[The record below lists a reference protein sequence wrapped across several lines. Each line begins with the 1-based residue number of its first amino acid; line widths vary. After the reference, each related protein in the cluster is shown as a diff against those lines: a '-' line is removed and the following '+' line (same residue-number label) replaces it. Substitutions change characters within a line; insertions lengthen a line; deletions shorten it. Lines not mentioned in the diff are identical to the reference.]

1 MARLGGSES
10 NELSNVLYG
19 FHAVTEALQSPR
31 RAIERL
37 WLAKSDG
44 RFFPLT
50 RLAKER
56 HIPYSVESRDRL
68 DRIAGDRHHQ
78 GVVASVAAKQF
89 LEGDELLDE
98 AEERPTPSLLVVLD
112 QIQDPHNLGAII
124 RTVDGAGGHGIVIPK
139 HRAVGLT
146 AGVAKASAGALE
158 HVPIAR
164 VANTGKFVEQCQK
177 RNIITIALDAEAK
190 TSYADVDLKESLALV
205 FGSEGEG
212 IRPIVLKKCD
222 ERISIP
228 MLGEINS
235 LNVSVAVAV
244 TLFEAARQR
253 AQKGK
258 NPGLI

>member
-1 MARLGGSES
+1 MAPRAGNDEPTS
-10 NELSNVLYG
+10 VLYG
-19 FHAVTEALQSPR
+19 FHTVTEALQTPS

-44 RFFPLT
+44 RYFPLT
-50 RLAKER
+50 RLAKDR
-56 HIPYSVESRDRL
+56 HIPFSVESRERL
-68 DRIAGDRHHQ
+68 DRLAGDRHHQ

-89 LEGDELLDE
+89 LDGEEMLDE
-98 AEERPTPSLLVVLD
+98 AEQRSTPSLLVVLD

-164 VANTGKFVEQCQK
+164 VANTGKFVEQCQQ
-177 RNIITIALDAEAK
+177 RHIMTIALDGEAT
-190 TSYADVDLKESLALV
+190 TSYADIDMTESLALV

-222 ERISIP
+222 DRVQIP
-228 MLGEINS
+228 MLGKINS

-253 AQKGK
+253 SRKSE
-258 NPGLI
+258 

>member
-1 MARLGGSES
+1 MAPRAGKDEPTS
-10 NELSNVLYG
+10 VLYG
-19 FHAVTEALQSPR
+19 LHTVTEVLQSPTR
-31 RAIERL
+31 VVERL

-68 DRIAGDRHHQ
+68 DRLAGDRHHQ
-78 GVVASVAAKQF
+78 GVVASVAAKPY
-89 LEGDELLDE
+89 LDGEELLDE
-98 AEERPTPSLLVVLD
+98 VERCHSPALLVVLD
-112 QIQDPHNLGAII
+112 QIQDPHNLGAIA
-124 RTVDGAGGHGIVIPK
+124 RSVDAAGGHGIVIPK

-158 HVPIAR
+158 HVSIAR
-164 VANTGKFVEQCQK
+164 VANTGKFIEQCQK
-177 RNIITIALDAEAK
+177 RGITTIALDSNAK
-190 TSYADVDLKESLALV
+190 TPYADIDLTDSVALV
-205 FGSEGEG
+205 YGSEGEG

-222 ERISIP
+222 DRVRIP
-228 MLGEINS
+228 MLGKINS

-253 AQKGK
+253 ASKG
-258 NPGLI
+258 

>member
-1 MARLGGSES
+1 MAPRAGNDEPTS
-10 NELSNVLYG
+10 VLYG
-19 FHAVTEALQSPR
+19 FHTVTEALQSPSR
-31 RAIERL
+31 IIERL
-37 WLAKSDG
+37 WLAKLDG

-56 HIPYSVESRDRL
+56 HIPFSVESRERL
-68 DRIAGDRHHQ
+68 DRLAGDRHHQ

-89 LEGDELLDE
+89 LEAEELLDE
-98 AEERPTPSLLVVLD
+98 VDQLHTPSLLVVLD
-112 QIQDPHNLGAII
+112 QIQDPHNLGAIV

-164 VANTGKFVEQCQK
+164 VANTGKFVEQCRK
-177 RNIITIALDAEAK
+177 RNIATLALDSEAK
-190 TSYADVDLKESLALV
+190 TSYAEVDLTESLALV
-205 FGSEGEG
+205 FGNEGEG

-222 ERISIP
+222 DRVRIP
-228 MLGEINS
+228 MLGKINS

-253 AQKGK
+253 AQKV
-258 NPGLI
+258 

>member
-1 MARLGGSES
+1 MVQRAGNGEPTS
-10 NELSNVLYG
+10 VVYG
-19 FHAVTEALQSPR
+19 VHAVTEALQSPSR
-31 RAIERL
+31 VVERL

-68 DRIAGDRHHQ
+68 DRLAGDRHHQ
-78 GVVASVAAKQF
+78 GVVASMAAKQF
-89 LEGDELLDE
+89 LEGDELLD
-98 AEERPTPSLLVVLD
+98 AVDHRLTPALLVVLD

-158 HVPIAR
+158 HVSIAR

-177 RNIITIALDAEAK
+177 RNITTIALDADAR
-190 TSYADVDLKESLALV
+190 TSYVDVDLTQSLALV

-222 ERISIP
+222 DRVRIP
-228 MLGEINS
+228 MWGKLNS
-235 LNVSVAVAV
+235 LNVSVAVAI
-244 TLFEAARQR
+244 TLFEVARQR
-253 AQKGK
+253 ARKV
-258 NPGLI
+258 

>member
-1 MARLGGSES
+1 MAPHAGNGEPTS
-10 NELSNVLYG
+10 VLYG
-19 FHAVTEALQSPR
+19 FHAVIEALQSPSR
-31 RAIERL
+31 VIERL

-50 RLAKER
+50 RLAKDR
-56 HIPYSVESRDRL
+56 HIPFSVESRERL
-68 DRIAGDRHHQ
+68 DRLAGDRHHQ
-78 GVVASVAAKQF
+78 GVVANVAAKQY
-89 LEGDELLDE
+89 LDEEELLDE
-98 AEERPTPSLLVVLD
+98 VEQRNVPSLLVVLD
-112 QIQDPHNLGAII
+112 QIQDPHNLGAIA
-124 RTVDGAGGHGIVIPK
+124 RSVDAAGGHGIVIPK

-177 RNIITIALDAEAK
+177 RHITSIALDAEAK
-190 TSYADVDLKESLALV
+190 TSYADLDLRESLALV

-222 ERISIP
+222 VRVRIP
-228 MLGEINS
+228 MLGKINS

-244 TLFEAARQR
+244 TLFEVARQR
-253 AQKGK
+253 AGK
-258 NPGLI
+258 T

>member
-1 MARLGGSES
+1 MAPRAGNDDLT
-10 NELSNVLYG
+10 NVLYG
-19 FHAVTEALQSPR
+19 FHTVTEALQSPS

-37 WLAKSDG
+37 WLAKADG

-68 DRIAGDRHHQ
+68 DRLAGDRHHQ

-89 LEGDELLDE
+89 LEGEELLDE
-98 AEERPTPSLLVVLD
+98 AEQRTTPSLLVVLD
-112 QIQDPHNLGAII
+112 QIQDPHNLGAIV
-124 RTVDGAGGHGIVIPK
+124 RTVDGAGGHGVVIPK

-177 RNIITIALDAEAK
+177 RNITTIALDAEAK
-190 TSYADVDLKESLALV
+190 ISYADVDLTESVALV

-222 ERISIP
+222 THVQIP
-228 MLGEINS
+228 MLGKINS

-244 TLFEAARQR
+244 TLFEASRQR
-253 AQKGK
+253 ARKV
-258 NPGLI
+258 

>member
-1 MARLGGSES
+1 MAPHAGNDEPTS
-10 NELSNVLYG
+10 VLYG
-19 FHAVTEALQSPR
+19 FHAVTEALQSPSR
-31 RAIERL
+31 VIERL
-37 WLAKSDG
+37 WLAKLDG

-56 HIPYSVESRDRL
+56 HIPFSVESRERL
-68 DRIAGDRHHQ
+68 DRLAGDRHHQ
-78 GVVASVAAKQF
+78 GVVANVAAKQY
-89 LEGDELLDE
+89 LDGEELLDE
-98 AEERPTPSLLVVLD
+98 VEQRNVPSLLVVLD
-112 QIQDPHNLGAII
+112 QIQDPHNLGAIA
-124 RTVDGAGGHGIVIPK
+124 RSVDAAGGHGIVIPK

-177 RNIITIALDAEAK
+177 RHITTIALDAEAK
-190 TSYADVDLKESLALV
+190 MSYADVDLTGSLALV

-222 ERISIP
+222 DRVRIP
-228 MLGEINS
+228 MLGKINS

-244 TLFEAARQR
+244 TLFEVARQR
-253 AQKGK
+253 AGK
-258 NPGLI
+258 T

>member
-1 MARLGGSES
+1 MAPHAGNDEPTS
-10 NELSNVLYG
+10 VLYG
-19 FHAVTEALQSPR
+19 FHAVTEALQSPSR
-31 RAIERL
+31 VIERL

-44 RFFPLT
+44 RSFLLT

-68 DRIAGDRHHQ
+68 DRLAGDRHHQ

-89 LEGDELLDE
+89 LDGEELLDE
-98 AEERPTPSLLVVLD
+98 VEQGATPSLLVVLD
-112 QIQDPHNLGAII
+112 QIQDPHNLGAIA
-124 RTVDGAGGHGIVIPK
+124 RSVDAAGGHGIVIPK

-158 HVPIAR
+158 HVSVAR
-164 VANTGKFVEQCQK
+164 VANPGKFLEQCQK
-177 RNIITIALDAEAK
+177 RAIKTVALDAAAK
-190 TSYADVDLKESLALV
+190 ISYDECDLTEPLALV

-222 ERISIP
+222 EHVRIP
-228 MLGEINS
+228 MLGKINS

-244 TLFEAARQR
+244 ALFEAGRQR
-253 AQKGK
+253 ARKT
-258 NPGLI
+258 

>member
-1 MARLGGSES
+1 MAPHAGNGEPTS
-10 NELSNVLYG
+10 VLYG
-19 FHAVTEALQSPR
+19 FHAVTEALQSSSR
-31 RAIERL
+31 VIERL

-56 HIPYSVESRDRL
+56 HIPFSVESRERL
-68 DRIAGDRHHQ
+68 DRLAGDRHHQ
-78 GVVASVAAKQF
+78 GVVANVAAKQY
-89 LEGDELLDE
+89 LDGEELLDE
-98 AEERPTPSLLVVLD
+98 VEQRNVPSLLIVLD
-112 QIQDPHNLGAII
+112 QIQDPHNLGAIA
-124 RTVDGAGGHGIVIPK
+124 RSVDAAGGHGIVIPK

-177 RNIITIALDAEAK
+177 RHITSIALDAVAEM
-190 TSYADVDLKESLALV
+190 SYADLDLRESLALV

-222 ERISIP
+222 VRVRIP
-228 MLGEINS
+228 MLGKINS

-244 TLFEAARQR
+244 TLFEVARQR
-253 AQKGK
+253 SGK
-258 NPGLI
+258 T

>member
-1 MARLGGSES
+1 MAPRAGNDEPTS
-10 NELSNVLYG
+10 VLYG
-19 FHAVTEALQSPR
+19 FHTVTEALKSPS

-37 WLAKSDG
+37 WLAKLDG

-56 HIPYSVESRDRL
+56 HIPYSVESRDQL
-68 DRIAGDRHHQ
+68 DRLAGDRHHQ
-78 GVVASVAAKQF
+78 GVVAIVAVKQV
-89 LEGDELLDE
+89 LEGEELL
-98 AEERPTPSLLVVLD
+98 EEVEQRTTPSLLVVLEH
-112 QIQDPHNLGAII
+112 IQDPHNLGAIV

-164 VANTGKFVEQCQK
+164 VANTGKFVEQCHK
-177 RNIITIALDAEAK
+177 WNITTIALDAEAK
-190 TSYADVDLKESLALV
+190 TSYADVDLTKSLALV

-222 ERISIP
+222 NRVRIP
-228 MLGEINS
+228 MLGKINS

-253 AQKGK
+253 AQ
-258 NPGLI
+258 

>member
-1 MARLGGSES
+1 MALRAGNDEPTS
-10 NELSNVLYG
+10 VLYG
-19 FHAVTEALQSPR
+19 FHTVTEALQSPTR
-31 RAIERL
+31 TIERL

-56 HIPYSVESRDRL
+56 HIPFSVESRERL
-68 DRIAGDRHHQ
+68 DRLAGDRHHQ
-78 GVVASVAAKQF
+78 GVVASVAAKQL
-89 LEGDELLDE
+89 LEWEELLDE
-98 AEERPTPSLLVVLD
+98 VEQRTTPSLLVVLD

-158 HVPIAR
+158 HVPVAR
-164 VANTGKFVEQCQK
+164 VTNTGKFLEQCQQRAIK
-177 RNIITIALDAEAK
+177 TVALDATAK
-190 TSYADVDLKESLALV
+190 TSYTECNFTDSLALV

-222 ERISIP
+222 ERVSIP
-228 MLGEINS
+228 MLGKINS

-244 TLFEAARQR
+244 TIFEAARQR
-253 AQKGK
+253 AQKV
-258 NPGLI
+258 

>member
-1 MARLGGSES
+1 MAPHAG
-10 NELSNVLYG
+10 NDELPSVLYG
-19 FHAVTEALQSPR
+19 FHTVTEALQSPSR
-31 RAIERL
+31 VIERL
-37 WLAKSDG
+37 WLAKLDG
-44 RFFPLT
+44 RFFSLI

-68 DRIAGDRHHQ
+68 DRLAGDRHHQ
-78 GVVASVAAKQF
+78 GIVASVAAKKF
-89 LEGDELLDE
+89 LEGEELLDAVE
-98 AEERPTPSLLVVLD
+98 TLTTPSLLVVLD
-112 QIQDPHNLGAII
+112 QIQDPHNLGAIV

-177 RNIITIALDAEAK
+177 RNIATLALDSEAK
-190 TSYADVDLKESLALV
+190 TSYAEVDLTESLALV
-205 FGSEGEG
+205 FGSEGDG

-222 ERISIP
+222 DRVRIP
-228 MLGEINS
+228 MLGKINS

-253 AQKGK
+253 AQKG
-258 NPGLI
+258 

>member
-1 MARLGGSES
+1 MAPRAGNDEP
-10 NELSNVLYG
+10 SNVLYG
-19 FHAVTEALQSPR
+19 FHSVTEALQSPCR
-31 RAIERL
+31 VIERL

-56 HIPYSVESRDRL
+56 HIPFSIESRDRL
-68 DRIAGDRHHQ
+68 DRLAGDRHHQ

-89 LEGDELLDE
+89 LEGDELL
-98 AEERPTPSLLVVLD
+98 EEVEQRSTPSLLVVLD
-112 QIQDPHNLGAII
+112 QIQDPHNLGAVI

-146 AGVAKASAGALE
+146 AGVAKASAGAIE
-158 HVPIAR
+158 YVPIAR

-177 RNIITIALDAEAK
+177 RHITTIALDADAK
-190 TSYADVDLKESLALV
+190 NSYDEVDLTESLALV

-222 ERISIP
+222 DRVRIP
-228 MLGEINS
+228 MLGKINS

-244 TLFEAARQR
+244 TLFEAARHR
-253 AQKGK
+253 GRKG
-258 NPGLI
+258 

>member
-1 MARLGGSES
+1 M
-10 NELSNVLYG
+10 YG
-19 FHAVTEALQSPR
+19 FHAVTEALQSPGR
-31 RAIERL
+31 VIEKL

-56 HIPYSVESRDRL
+56 HIPYSLESRDRL
-68 DRIAGDRHHQ
+68 DRLAGDRHHQ
-78 GVVASVAAKQF
+78 GVVASVAATQF
-89 LEGDELLDE
+89 LEGEELLDE
-98 AEERPTPSLLVVLD
+98 AEQCSTPALLVVLD
-112 QIQDPHNLGAII
+112 QIQDPHNLGAIV

-164 VANTGKFVEQCQK
+164 VANTGKFLEQCQK
-177 RNIITIALDAEAK
+177 RCIATIALDAEAK
-190 TSYADVDLKESLALV
+190 TSYADVDLTQSLALV

-212 IRPIVLKKCD
+212 IRPNVLKKCD
-222 ERISIP
+222 DRVQVP
-228 MLGEINS
+228 MLGKMSS

-253 AQKGK
+253 AQRS
-258 NPGLI
+258 

>member
-1 MARLGGSES
+1 MAPHAGNDES
-10 NELSNVLYG
+10 ASVLYG
-19 FHAVTEALQSPR
+19 FHAVTEALQSPSR
-31 RAIERL
+31 VIERL
-37 WLAKSDG
+37 WLAKLDG

-56 HIPYSVESRDRL
+56 HIPFSVETRDRL
-68 DRIAGDRHHQ
+68 DRLAGDRHHQ
-78 GVVASVAAKQF
+78 GVVANVAAKQYV
-89 LEGDELLDE
+89 EAEELLD
-98 AEERPTPSLLVVLD
+98 AADQRNTPSLLVVLD

-164 VANTGKFVEQCQK
+164 VANTGKFLEQCQK
-177 RNIITIALDAEAK
+177 RCLTTIALEAEA
-190 TSYADVDLKESLALV
+190 TTTYSDVNLTESLVLV

-222 ERISIP
+222 EHVRIP
-228 MLGEINS
+228 MLGKINS

-244 TLFEAARQR
+244 MLFEAARQR
-253 AQKGK
+253 AKKG
-258 NPGLI
+258 